1 MNILISVDD
10 KFLEIAKV
18 MLFSIKS
25 NVQEKINVYVLYQEA
40 SKAFESFAKSMN
52 GLGGVEVYKLDV
64 PEDFVQGYKVTLHY
78 SIAMYFRIFA
88 HLLLPE
94 SIDRIL
100 YLDADIIVNKDITSF
115 YAQDFEDKYMI
126 VNKDKNA
133 DGEDVS
139 KHKEELG
146 ISQKHKYFNSGVLL
160 MNLKKMREDITQEY
174 LTSTI
179 EDLQDVLWYPDQ
191 DVLNKVYE
199 NKVKYDDY
207 NKYNAQYF
215 YGNHPSRL
223 QLKNAQ
229 IIHFVG
235 GIKPW
240 CYKGIISSFSKY
252 FWIYKCKMN
261 KLYVVEY
268 AYTYL
273 LAIAYKIC
281 RKAKRIVKNCFGT

>member
-10 KFLEIAKV
+10 KYLEIAKV

-25 NVQEKINVYVLYQEA
+25 NVKEKISVYALYQGA
-40 SKAFESFAKSMN
+40 SKAFESFEQFVNS
-52 GLGGVEVYKLDV
+52 LGGVEVYKLDV
-64 PEDFVQGYKVTLHY
+64 PEDFAQGYKVNLHY

-88 HLLLPE
+88 HVLVPE
-94 SIDRIL
+94 NIDRIL
-100 YLDADIIVNKDITSF
+100 YLDADIIVNKDIKEF
-115 YAQDFEDKYMI
+115 YDSDFGDKYMI
-126 VNKDKNA
+126 VNEDKNA
-133 DGEDVS
+133 ETEGVS

-199 NKVKYDDY
+199 NKVKYDDH

-215 YGNHPSRL
+215 YGNHPSGP
-223 QLKNAQ
+223 QLKNAH

-240 CYKGIISSFSKY
+240 CYNGIISSFSKY

-261 KLYVVEY
+261 KNYVAEY

-273 LAIAYKIC
+273 LGIVYKIC
-281 RKAKRIVKNCFGT
+281 RKAKRIVKNCVGT